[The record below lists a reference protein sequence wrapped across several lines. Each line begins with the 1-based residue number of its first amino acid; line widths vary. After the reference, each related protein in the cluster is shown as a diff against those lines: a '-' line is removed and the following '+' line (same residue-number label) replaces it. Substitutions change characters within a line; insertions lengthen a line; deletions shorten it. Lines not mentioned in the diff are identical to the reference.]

1 MVVVADFVAE
11 VAACEVVGLVDV
23 VVDGIVG
30 SVKVDKLGDDVGT
43 VDVFVLEVEDVNALE
58 VVVDGV
64 VVVVSSKIRS
74 GLVVLEDDVEVD
86 IVGLL
91 VDIEEVVGFC
101 WLLYS

>member
-1 MVVVADFVAE
+1 M
-11 VAACEVVGLVDV
+11 
-23 VVDGIVG
+23 
-30 SVKVDKLGDDVGT
+30 KVDKLGDDVGT

-91 VDIEEVVGFC
+91 VDIEEVC